1 MDEDINFDNP
11 ASQLAEGRDKMG
23 ISGAE
28 KKSLSTD
35 EALNKKPAALSETNA
50 TLGILNKRNDMKA
63 PDAAL
68 ISISSPSFLS
78 SSDSQ
83 SPEVV
88 APSFGLNKS
97 KESSGDKV
105 PALLFSSS
113 FPLSGLK
120 PESSSRLVPTLSNS
134 KDMFLIVIT
143 FVTIFYNAFV
153 STMIAD
159 TKLASLEMS

>member
-23 ISGAE
+23 ISGVE

-35 EALNKKPAALSETNA
+35 EALNKLAALSERNA

-105 PALLFSSS
+105 PAL
-113 FPLSGLK
+113 K
-120 PESSSRLVPTLSNS
+120 KR
-134 KDMFLIVIT
+134 
-143 FVTIFYNAFV
+143 
-153 STMIAD
+153 
-159 TKLASLEMS
+159 

>member
-23 ISGAE
+23 ISGVE

-35 EALNKKPAALSETNA
+35 EALNKLAALSERNA

-159 TKLASLEMS
+159 TKLASLEIS